1 MIIIPYLILTER
13 SRKPLQSGVSKD
25 LVHLL
30 DSK

>member
-1 MIIIPYLILTER
+1 MIIQYLTLTER
-13 SRKPLQSGVSKD
+13 SRKTLQRGVSKD